1 MGLEDKFGKV
11 PLRRIFR
18 RFFEA
23 LFDPENGHDH
33 DGENSKAVSPATAV
47 ENNSIITAKIQDG
60 AVTGD
65 KIAANAVTTAK
76 LADGAVT
83 GAKIPAQNITTAHLA
98 DENVT
103 APKVADGAVTA
114 DKIGAGAVVEEKLG
128 DGAVTAAKIGASA
141 VEEEK
146 INDGAVTA
154 DKIGAG
160 AVVEE
165 KLGDGAVTAAKIG
178 ASAVEEEKI
187 NDGAVTADKI
197 GAGAVTAVALNADVA
212 GNGVGLNTGTNAIEV
227 KVDDATIEISSDTLQ
242 VKAGGVDTTQLTD
255 DAVTN
260 DKLANIPQGSVKV
273 GGANDAPT
281 DLDASGDGTI
291 LIGDGTDLKSVAV
304 TGDVTIT
311 NAGVTAIGAGKV
323 TSAMLASD
331 ANLAAVIAAGFG
343 ATQTVA
349 QDTGSTVEL
358 LVADPAEDRACLV
371 MVLVKVS
378 LAGDAEFSIQDA
390 DGTEMLA
397 VPPDTAAG
405 TVLTGAGVLAAT
417 KALNIVPTAGSAGEI
432 QAFVLSLPAA

>member
-1 MGLEDKFGKV
+1 MGLEDNFGKV

-18 RFFEA
+18 PFFEA

-33 DGENSKAVSPATAV
+33 DGVNSKTLSPAAV
-47 ENNSIITAKIQDG
+47 VANGS
-60 AVTGD
+60 VTTV
-65 KIAANAVTTAK
+65 KIA
-76 LADGAVT
+76 
-83 GAKIPAQNITTAHLA
+83 
-98 DENVT
+98 
-103 APKVADGAVTA
+103 
-114 DKIGAGAVVEEKLG
+114 
-128 DGAVTAAKIGASA
+128 
-141 VEEEK
+141 
-146 INDGAVTA
+146 
-154 DKIGAG
+154 
-160 AVVEE
+160 
-165 KLGDGAVTAAKIG
+165 
-178 ASAVEEEKI
+178 
-187 NDGAVTADKI
+187 DGAVTADKI

-227 KVDDATIEISSDTLQ
+227 KVDDATIEISSDMLQ
-242 VKAGGVDTTQLTD
+242 LKAGGVDTTQLTD

-281 DLDASGDGTI
+281 DLDASGDGMI

-349 QDTGSTVEL
+349 QDAGSTVEL
-358 LVADPAEDRACLV
+358 LVADPARDRACLV

-378 LAGDAEFSIQDA
+378 LAGGAEFSIQDA
-390 DGTEMLA
+390 DGTKMLA

-417 KALNIVPTAGSAGEI
+417 KALNIVPTAGGAGEI

>member
-1 MGLEDKFGKV
+1 MGLEDNFGKV

-33 DGENSKAVSPATAV
+33 DGVNSKTLSPAAV
-47 ENNSIITAKIQDG
+47 VANESVTTVKIVDE
-60 AVTGD
+60 AVTAD
-65 KIAANAVTTAK
+65 KIAANAVTTE
-76 LADGAVT
+76 
-83 GAKIPAQNITTAHLA
+83 KIE
-98 DENVT
+98 DE
-103 APKVADGAVTA
+103 AVTA
-114 DKIGAGAVVEEKLG
+114 GKLAADAVVEENIADDAVTTDKIE
-128 DGAVTAAKIGASA
+128 DEAVTAAK
-141 VEEEK
+141 
-146 INDGAVTA
+146 
-154 DKIGAG
+154 
-160 AVVEE
+160 
-165 KLGDGAVTAAKIG
+165 
-178 ASAVEEEKI
+178 
-187 NDGAVTADKI
+187 
-197 GAGAVTAVALNADVA
+197 LNADVA
-212 GNGVGLNTGTNAIEV
+212 GDCIGLDAASGAINV
-227 KVDDATIEISSDTLQ
+227 KVDDITIEAGDDALQ
-242 VKAGGVDTTQLTD
+242 LKAGGVDTTQLAD

-260 DKLANIPQGSVKV
+260 DKLANIARGSVKV

-349 QDTGSTVEL
+349 QDAGSTVEL

-378 LAGDAEFSIQDA
+378 LAEGAAFSIQDA

-417 KALNIVPTAGSAGEI
+417 KALNIVPTAGGAGEI

>member
-1 MGLEDKFGKV
+1 MGLEDKFGKT

-18 RFFEA
+18 PFFEA

-33 DGENSKAVSPATAV
+33 DGVNSKALSPAAVV
-47 ENNSIITAKIQDG
+47 ENDSIITAKIQDS

-83 GAKIPAQNITTAHLA
+83 GAKIPAQNITTTHLA

-114 DKIGAGAVVEEKLG
+114 GKIGAGAVVEAKLG

-141 VEEEK
+141 VEE
-146 INDGAVTA
+146 A
-154 DKIGAG
+154 
-160 AVVEE
+160 
-165 KLGDGAVTAAKIG
+165 
-178 ASAVEEEKI
+178 KI

-242 VKAGGVDTTQLTD
+242 VKAGSVDTTQLTD

-343 ATQTVA
+343 ATQTAA
-349 QDTGSTVEL
+349 QDAGSTVEL

-378 LAGDAEFSIQDA
+378 LAGGAAFSIQDA

-405 TVLTGAGVLAAT
+405 SVLTGAGVLAVT
-417 KALNIVPTAGSAGEI
+417 KALNIVPTTGDAGEI

>member
-1 MGLEDKFGKV
+1 MGLEDNFGKV

-23 LFDPENGHDH
+23 LFDPETGHDH
-33 DGENSKAVSPATAV
+33 DGVNSKTLSPAAVV
-47 ENNSIITAKIQDG
+47 ENGSVTTVKIVDE
-60 AVTGD
+60 AVTAD
-65 KIAANAVTTAK
+65 KIAANAVTTE
-76 LADGAVT
+76 
-83 GAKIPAQNITTAHLA
+83 KI
-98 DENVT
+98 E
-103 APKVADGAVTA
+103 DGAVTA
-114 DKIGAGAVVEEKLG
+114 GKLAADAVVEENIADDAVTTDKIE
-128 DGAVTAAKIGASA
+128 DEAVTAAK
-141 VEEEK
+141 
-146 INDGAVTA
+146 
-154 DKIGAG
+154 
-160 AVVEE
+160 
-165 KLGDGAVTAAKIG
+165 
-178 ASAVEEEKI
+178 
-187 NDGAVTADKI
+187 
-197 GAGAVTAVALNADVA
+197 LNADVA

-227 KVDDATIEISSDTLQ
+227 KVDDATLEISDDMLQ
-242 VKAGGVDTTQLTD
+242 VKASGVDTTQLAD

-260 DKLANIPQGSVKV
+260 DKLANITRGSVKV

-349 QDTGSTVEL
+349 QDAGSTVEL
-358 LVADPAEDRACLV
+358 LVADPTEDRACLV

-378 LAGDAEFSIQDA
+378 LAGDAAFSIQDA

-417 KALNIVPTAGSAGEI
+417 KALNIVPTAGGAGEI

>member
-1 MGLEDKFGKV
+1 MGLEDKFGKT

-18 RFFEA
+18 PFFEA

-33 DGENSKAVSPATAV
+33 DGVNSKALSPAAVV
-47 ENNSIITAKIQDG
+47 ENDSIITAKIQDS

-83 GAKIPAQNITTAHLA
+83 GAKIPAQNITTTHLA

-103 APKVADGAVTA
+103 APKVAKGAVTA
-114 DKIGAGAVVEEKLG
+114 GKIGAGAVVEAKLG

-141 VEEEK
+141 VEEAK
-146 INDGAVTA
+146 IADGAVTA
-154 DKIGAG
+154 G
-160 AVVEE
+160 
-165 KLGDGAVTAAKIG
+165 
-178 ASAVEEEKI
+178 
-187 NDGAVTADKI
+187 KI

-227 KVDDATIEISSDTLQ
+227 KVDDATIEISGDTLQ
-242 VKAGGVDTTQLTD
+242 VKAGSVDTTQLTD

-260 DKLANIPQGSVKV
+260 DKLANIIQGSVKV

-281 DLDASGDGTI
+281 DLDASGDGMI

-343 ATQTVA
+343 ATRTVA
-349 QDTGSTVEL
+349 QDAGSTVEL

-378 LAGDAEFSIQDA
+378 LAGGAAFSIQDA

-405 TVLTGAGVLAAT
+405 SVLTGAGVLAVT
-417 KALNIVPTAGSAGEI
+417 KALNIVPTAGDAGEI